1 MDRKPFAGL
10 SEPPRY
16 RWHLGCI
23 PPRAPVIS
31 LRTGACN
38 PFSFVSLFN
47 PSHIYNSSSNCA
59 VMKMAATQGIAG
71 CNWMPSLDQLQ
82 ICKRGTHSLSTARQH
97 LEASHHL
104 RYTLSQ
110 LFERCGSLTNHNL
123 FSHTL
128 SP

>member
-10 SEPPRY
+10 SEPRRY

-82 ICKRGTHSLSTARQH
+82 ICKRGTH
-97 LEASHHL
+97 
-104 RYTLSQ
+104 TLSM
-110 LFERCGSLTNHNL
+110 LDSTWKHHIISDTHSLNCSNVVGH
-123 FSHTL
+123 
-128 SP
+128 